1 MFFVASTTLSHQTL
15 GNVHTEPTS
24 PFQNIVKVLYDNTE
38 QFMYLLLEK
47 IRKGEEG
54 RWKIRRNGS
63 KQSTQKKS
71 RKEKKH

>member
-1 MFFVASTTLSHQTL
+1 L

-24 PFQNIVKVLYDNTE
+24 PFENIVKVLYDNTE
-38 QFMYLLLEK
+38 QFMYLPLEK
-47 IRKGEEG
+47 IRRKGEEG

-63 KQSTQKKS
+63 KQSTQKKR